1 MGPTHSAISAA
12 SAAARARPCKCCHGC
27 RSVPAIGLAGPHPR
41 SHAPEMFVVSGAEAA
56 AIRAVFQE
64 RGELSATL
72 ELRRRFPGLDAET
85 ARESTRTIAGW
96 EPWPGGLRPARQRPD
111 SELTVEIGHA
121 EHTAIQN
128 PAGSRTPRS

>member
-1 MGPTHSAISAA
+1 
-12 SAAARARPCKCCHGC
+12 
-27 RSVPAIGLAGPHPR
+27 
-41 SHAPEMFVVSGAEAA
+41 MFVVSGAEAA

-96 EPWPGGLRPARQRPD
+96 EPWPGGLCPARQRPD

>member
-1 MGPTHSAISAA
+1 
-12 SAAARARPCKCCHGC
+12 
-27 RSVPAIGLAGPHPR
+27 
-41 SHAPEMFVVSGAEAA
+41 MFVVSDAEAA

-85 ARESTRTIAGW
+85 ARESNADHRRLGT
-96 EPWPGGLRPARQRPD
+96 LARRAMP
-111 SELTVEIGHA
+111 SETASRQKLTVEIGHA